1 MRTFFSVFR
10 FLIIPFFSN
19 LVVLC
24 GLSDLEVCSHRGV
37 EWVPHRAATGS
48 HPLSA
53 PPCPALPACRKGRD
67 PLAVGEVTLTWRR
80 RDGIAPHPSDPLR
93 PGGAIRRL
101 KQPKQP
107 LA

>member
-10 FLIIPFFSN
+10 FLIIPFFSS

-37 EWVPHRAATGS
+37 EWV
-48 HPLSA
+48 LSL
-53 PPCPALPACRKGRD
+53 PRTQRPALPACRKGRD

-80 RDGIAPHPSDPLR
+80 RDGIAPHPIDPLR
-93 PGGAIRRL
+93 PGRAIRRL